1 MKIITIGEHDAD
13 FSPESALLLPG
24 RPMFMPELAEG
35 ESVSLQPCVAVRVN
49 RLGKS
54 VSEKFAPRY
63 IDAVAPALRMVF
75 EPDLTPGLH
84 SGMDSTVY
92 VGGWRPALPTLM
104 KAGDTA
110 IDPSP
115 VTPGRIA
122 EALARVSRLTTMK
135 MGDILLFPL
144 PCPPLVPPPSKT
156 HLTIT
161 TPAGE
166 PLLDVK
172 IV

>member
-1 MKIITIGEHDAD
+1 M
-13 FSPESALLLPG
+13 
-24 RPMFMPELAEG
+24 
-35 ESVSLQPCVAVRVN
+35 
-49 RLGKS
+49 
-54 VSEKFAPRY
+54 
-63 IDAVAPALRMVF
+63 APALRMVF

-92 VGGWRPALPTLM
+92 VGDWRPALPTLM
-104 KAGDTA
+104 KAGDTT

-135 MGDILLFPL
+135 MGDIMLFPL
-144 PCPPLVPPPSKT
+144 PCPALLPPPSKT
-156 HLTIT
+156 HLSIT